1 MTVQESAQRILTNVE
16 TNEKQILEGIKQMH
30 TSIEVAEK
38 KISDMEVALAEV
50 KVLKTAMLVVIS
62 QPAMAEAIESALV
75 TVDG

>member
-16 TNEKQILEGIKQMH
+16 TNEKQILEGIKQMQG
-30 TSIEVAEK
+30 SIETAQK
-38 KISDMEVALAEV
+38 KIADMEVALKEV

-75 TVDG
+75 TVDD

>member
-16 TNEKQILEGIKQMH
+16 TNEKQILEGIKNMRA
-30 TSIEVAEK
+30 SIETQEK
-38 KISDMEVALAEV
+38 KIVDMEAALTEV

-75 TVDG
+75 TVEG